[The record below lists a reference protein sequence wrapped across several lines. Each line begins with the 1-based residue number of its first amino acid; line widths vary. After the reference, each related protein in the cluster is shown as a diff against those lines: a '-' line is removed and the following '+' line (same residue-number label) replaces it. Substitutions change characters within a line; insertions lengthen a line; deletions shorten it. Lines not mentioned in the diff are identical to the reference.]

1 MGIKSTQEISRE
13 NAIDR
18 IKKIYDLAQES
29 NYKSIQEN
37 TNEDNEQSIQDFV
50 LKYRNTGLI
59 DIENIDKFTNEM
71 LEEIM
76 DKPFFRYS
84 MFDNYFVDKST
95 FEDVDF

>member
-18 IKKIYDLAQES
+18 IKKIYDLVQES
-29 NYKSIQEN
+29 DYQAIQET
-37 TNEDNEQSIQDFV
+37 TNEDGDSVQEFV
-50 LKYRNTGLI
+50 LKYRNSSLI

-71 LEEIM
+71 LEDIM
-76 DKPFFRYS
+76 DRPFFRYS

-95 FEDVDF
+95 FEDIDF